1 MPTYR
6 PSALFRL
13 VSPERLKLAIF
24 CALCCSFAAI
34 TVQAQ
39 EGFYVAIRGGVG
51 KAGDTTTRTTAGATV
66 NLDSED
72 QHFVAGAFGKDLHSA
87 PLRIEGE
94 FAYFK
99 RDFNVTNNTAVRG
112 ETTALA
118 ALFNAY
124 YLPVR
129 ERRVTPY
136 IGGGLGIADV
146 RDKPGFG
153 VSTTLVPDSGDAVFA
168 YQFKAG
174 LEFTLQKHIAVGAG
188 YRFFGAAER
197 NVRALGQT
205 FSVESEKINLVEFAV
220 RFNF

>member
-1 MPTYR
+1 MPTNH

-39 EGFYVAIRGGVG
+39 EGYYIAIRGGVG
-51 KAGDTTTRTTAGATV
+51 KANDITTRTVAGATV
-66 NLDSED
+66 DLNSQD

-99 RDFNVTNNTAVRG
+99 RDFIARNITAFRG

-118 ALFNAY
+118 AFFNAY

-136 IGGGLGIADV
+136 IGGGLGVADI
-146 RDKPGFG
+146 RDKPAFG

-174 LEFTLQKHIAVGAG
+174 LEFTLQKHVAVGAG

-205 FSVESEKINLVEFAV
+205 FSVESEKLNLVEFAL